1 MSAQSSDPIVSPHQ
15 VVAAGAAS
23 ATAAGVTST
32 FGVAGTLIGA
42 ALTAMIITG
51 GSAVLKAYL
60 ENATGSIKHVPE
72 KLRAT
77 ANRRK
82 AGRGDDAPP
91 TLPDNP
97 KLRNNFMGRM
107 RGSLGWFSRLP
118 QTRRRSILIKG
129 LVASLVAFVIAM
141 GVVTAAE
148 KGIGNSLS
156 CGLWGH
162 CPAGA
167 SPGVHLGET
176 RGTGAGSSVSFG
188 RPETAPDPA
197 TGGDAPQ
204 NGTPAPSDDGGSEA
218 QPADPADPAQP
229 APDEQPA
236 DPTPGEPPAEPAPA
250 EPAPEEPAPEEPAPV
265 EPVPGEEPVAPETP
279 TEDPASS
286 AEEAPAQ

>member
-1 MSAQSSDPIVSPHQ
+1 MSSQSTDPIVSPHQ

-51 GSAVLKAYL
+51 GSAILKAYL
-60 ENATGSIKHVPE
+60 ENATGTIKHMPD

-118 QTRRRSILIKG
+118 TTRRRSILMKG
-129 LVASLVAFVIAM
+129 LIASLVAFVIAM

-156 CGLWGH
+156 CGFWGN

-167 SPGVHLGET
+167 SPGAHFGET

-188 RPETAPDPA
+188 RPEAAPA
-197 TGGDAPQ
+197 TGGDVQ
-204 NGTPAPSDDGGSEA
+204 QDGTPAPSGGGGSDS
-218 QPADPADPAQP
+218 QPVDPADPAQP
-229 APDEQPA
+229 APGDA
-236 DPTPGEPPAEPAPA
+236 N
-250 EPAPEEPAPEEPAPV
+250 PAPEEQPVEPPPEEPAPV
-265 EPVPGEEPVAPETP
+265 EPTPEEPAPVEPAPEEPVTPETP
-279 TEDPASS
+279 TQDPASS
-286 AEEAPAQ
+286 AEEAPVQE